1 MHLFTLYLQDGT
13 YLQKLIQPTTDSG
26 QKRTV
31 QDLLDDFGTPVRKAG
46 KNSSMILFCLVT
58 IFASK

>member
-1 MHLFTLYLQDGT
+1 MNAIVYLTKYIFTLLIQDGT

-31 QDLLDDFGTPVRKAG
+31 QDLLDDFGTPGVRKAG
-46 KNSSMILFCLVT
+46 KFLV
-58 IFASK
+58 